1 MNAHWDILTTHFR
14 ISLMG
19 WAQYRMGL
27 VMQLLAK
34 MVEPIIYLV
43 VWVTIAQQSGG
54 AVGGYS
60 ENDFIVYF
68 IAWTYVRQ
76 MTIAWDP
83 FWMEMRIRHGEFNAL
98 FLRPI
103 HPIYGDAVNDIAS
116 KVFGHVFIVPI
127 ILVLTLIFR
136 PQFHFVGWSTL
147 AFVPILLA
155 AYILRYVL
163 SYALAVLAFWTTRVT
178 ALFQLYIAVE
188 FFVSGRIAPL
198 SVLPLWVQAIASW
211 LPFRWMFYFPLEV
224 LLGRLAPIQVL
235 TGFGC
240 QLGWLVFS
248 ALLLAVLWRSAARR
262 YTAVG
267 G

>member
-1 MNAHWDILTTHFR
+1 MHTHWDLFATHFR

-19 WAQYRMGL
+19 WVQYRMGL
-27 VMQLLAK
+27 VTQLLAK
-34 MVEPIIYLV
+34 MVEPIVYLV
-43 VWVTIAQQSGG
+43 VWVTIARQSGG
-54 AVGGYS
+54 VVGGYT

-68 IAWTYVRQ
+68 ITWTYVRQ

-83 FWMEMRIRHGEFNAL
+83 FWMESRIRHGEFNAL

-103 HPIYGDAVNDIAS
+103 HPIYGDAVNDVAS
-116 KVFGHVFIVPI
+116 KVFGQVFIVPI
-127 ILVLTLIFR
+127 MLALVLIFR
-136 PQFHFVGWSTL
+136 PQFQFVGWSTL
-147 AFVPILLA
+147 AFVPILLM
-155 AYILRYVL
+155 AYVLRYVL
-163 SYALAVLAFWTTRVT
+163 SYALAISAFWTTRVT

-198 SVLPLWVQAIASW
+198 SVLPAWVQQVASW

-224 LLGRLAPIQVL
+224 LLGRLTPAQTLRGV
-235 TGFGC
+235 GF
-240 QLGWLVFS
+240 QLAWLVFS
-248 ALLLAVLWRSAARR
+248 ALLLASLWRSAARR

>member
-1 MNAHWDILTTHFR
+1 
-14 ISLMG
+14 MG
-19 WAQYRMGL
+19 WVQYRMGL

-34 MVEPIIYLV
+34 MVEPVIYLV
-43 VWVTIAQQSGG
+43 VWVTIARQSGG

-83 FWMEMRIRHGEFNAL
+83 FWMETRIRYGEFNPL

-116 KVFGHVFIVPI
+116 KVFGQVFILPI
-127 ILVLTLIFR
+127 MLVLVLVFR
-136 PQFHFVGWSTL
+136 PDFHFWSWSTL
-147 AFVPILLA
+147 AFVPVLLG

-163 SYALAVLAFWTTRVT
+163 NYALAITAFWTTRVT
-178 ALFQLYIAVE
+178 ALFQLYFAVE

-198 SVLPLWVQAIASW
+198 SILPEWVQGFAAW

-224 LLGRLAPIQVL
+224 LLGRLTSEEVITGSGIQL
-235 TGFGC
+235 A
-240 QLGWLVFS
+240 WLAFS
-248 ALLLAVLWRSAARR
+248 TLLLATLWHMAAQR

>member
-1 MNAHWDILTTHFR
+1 MNAHWDLFATHFR

-19 WAQYRMGL
+19 WVQYRMGL

-34 MVEPIIYLV
+34 MVEPIVYLV
-43 VWVTIAQQSGG
+43 VWVTIARQSGG

-83 FWMEMRIRHGEFNAL
+83 FWMESRIRHGEFNAL

-116 KVFGHVFIVPI
+116 KVFGQVFILPI
-127 ILVLTLIFR
+127 ILLMVLVFK
-136 PQFHFVGWSTL
+136 PVFDFVGWSTL
-147 AFVPILLA
+147 AFVPILLT

-163 SYALAVLAFWTTRVT
+163 SYALAISAFWMTRVT
-178 ALFQLYIAVE
+178 ALFQLYFAVE
-188 FFVSGRIAPL
+188 IFVSGRVAPL
-198 SVLPLWVQAIASW
+198 SILPPWVQEIAGW

-224 LLGRLAPIQVL
+224 LLGRLTPIEIL
-235 TGFGC
+235 TGLGY
-240 QLGWLVFS
+240 QLAWLAFS
-248 ALLLAVLWRSAARR
+248 ALLLAVLWRLAARR

>member
-1 MNAHWDILTTHFR
+1 
-14 ISLMG
+14 
-19 WAQYRMGL
+19 MGL
-27 VMQLLAK
+27 VTQLLAK
-34 MVEPIIYLV
+34 MVEPVVYLV
-43 VWVTIAQQSGG
+43 IWVTIARQSGG
-54 AVGGYS
+54 TVGGYS

-83 FWMEMRIRHGEFNAL
+83 FWMEWRIRNGEFNGL

-116 KVFGHVFIVPI
+116 KVFGQVFIVPI
-127 ILVLTLIFR
+127 ILVLILIFR

-147 AFVPILLA
+147 AFVPTLLA

-163 SYALAVLAFWTTRVT
+163 NYALAVTAFWTTRVT
-178 ALFQLYIAVE
+178 ALFQLYFAVE

-198 SVLPLWVQAIASW
+198 SVLPGWVQQIASW

-224 LLGRLAPIQVL
+224 LLDRLTPRETL
-235 TGFGC
+235 SGLGF
-240 QLGWLVFS
+240 QLAWLAFS
-248 ALLLAVLWRSAARR
+248 ALLLTILWRSAARR